1 MSQDVQK
8 CFERNIHNRTEEEIK
23 EIVDYWSVTPEQ
35 YMRIDP
41 SSLTNIVDVEM
52 EDVSNDEEE
61 IGAGEV
67 CRFTHFIY
75 LFFWLQEINFKR
87 NLIKIRNP

>member
-1 MSQDVQK
+1 MQPYIIELSQDVPK

-41 SSLTNIVDVEM
+41 SSLINIPDVEM

-61 IGAGEV
+61 FGGEEV
-67 CRFTHFIY
+67 CNSIF
-75 LFFWLQEINFKR
+75 
-87 NLIKIRNP
+87 

>member
-1 MSQDVQK
+1 MQPYIIELSQDVPK

-41 SSLTNIVDVEM
+41 SSLINIPDVEM

-61 IGAGEV
+61 FGGEEV
-67 CRFTHFIY
+67 CNS
-75 LFFWLQEINFKR
+75 FF
-87 NLIKIRNP
+87 